1 MRGSSASSKAPEI
14 NVNRTNY
21 QFLKQLFQTAVESS
35 PEDRDRLLKE
45 LSASSPELASELES
59 LLAEHEHSEL
69 QTLVFSEVA
78 AETLESQRETAGPYI
93 LTRELGCGGSGRV
106 FLAYRSDDQFRRHVA
121 VKLLRS
127 PLTMVADEFFLA
139 ERAALSQ
146 LQHPNIAT
154 LIDWGVM
161 PPGTPWLAT
170 EFIDGIPVDR
180 FCQER
185 NLTVAARLQLFRQ
198 LCEAVAYAHRHL
210 ILHLDLKPDNILV
223 DPSGQI
229 KLLDFGISRLKTAPA
244 TSEANTAC
252 TPYYASPEQIRQL
265 PLSTA
270 SDVYSLGV
278 VLFRMLTG
286 SLPYCPS
293 HADAGGWARVVLNE
307 PARRLRDA
315 PELKREQ
322 KRAFTYELEAIV
334 ARALAKDPADR
345 YATAE
350 ELNADVSRLL
360 HRRPVHAAGNNR
372 SYRFGKFVSRN
383 RTAVLSAA
391 LAFLS
396 LSIGTGVALWK
407 AHAAALEAKV
417 EQRRVEQLT
426 RVAHQ
431 LLSDLPG
438 MVRSAPDEVATR
450 KALLATALAHLDE
463 VQRDGVRT
471 PGLQRELGL
480 AYLRLGDLDGEFGT
494 TAAALASYR
503 KAVAYFSAAWPA
515 APRDVEVGS
524 LLMEAY
530 GHLGRVEPD
539 LGAGAIALQ
548 EAVRLAK
555 QLEATPLNGQQ
566 RERVAAAYFW
576 LGENEHGR
584 GDLAAEVPNYLT
596 YVANLQNIIKRYGA
610 TWRLYYEVGLSY
622 ERAAIALRNA
632 GQYAEALRYANLADA
647 SFHQAL
653 ERYPGN
659 RDVVDE
665 IASNLQSTADILRR
679 ERRYAQSHSYLQRSQ
694 IILVGL
700 AGKDPA
706 AEGELNLDLSWNYV
720 TVGDLA
726 FDERKWQSALQAYQ
740 RARSLCQ
747 AIVNKDPN
755 RWTLYAWAKI
765 HNRLGILELRRGDA
779 NSAENDFTKA
789 QQAAQ
794 TGILESPLNAQL
806 KVQLA
811 TASEGLAA
819 SQREIAGADSV
830 AAQAAGERAKAD
842 WNAAAAA
849 CRQCV
854 EVKEYVRSGSALDT
868 L

>member
-1 MRGSSASSKAPEI
+1 
-14 NVNRTNY
+14 VNRTNY

-45 LSASSPELASELES
+45 LSSSSPELATELES
-59 LLAEHEHSEL
+59 LLAEHDHSVL
-69 QTLVFSEVA
+69 RTLSLNEVA
-78 AETLESQRETAGPYI
+78 AQTLEPPLEAAGPYI

-106 FLAYRSDDQFRRHVA
+106 FLAYRADDQFRRHVA

-180 FCQER
+180 FCEER

-229 KLLDFGISRLKTAPA
+229 KLLDFGISRLKTAPV
-244 TSEANTAC
+244 TSEASTAC
-252 TPYYASPEQIRQL
+252 TPSFASPEQIRQL
-265 PLSTA
+265 PLTTA

-286 SLPYCPS
+286 SLPYCPT
-293 HADAGGWARVVLNE
+293 HADAGGWSRAVLNE

-315 PELKREQ
+315 PQSTREQ
-322 KRAFTYELEAIV
+322 RRAFTHELEAIV
-334 ARALAKDPADR
+334 ARALAKEPADR

-350 ELNADVSRLL
+350 ELNADLGRLL
-360 HRRPVHAAGNNR
+360 GRRPVHAVGKNR
-372 SYRFGKFVSRN
+372 SYRLGKFVSRN
-383 RTAVLSAA
+383 RGIVLSTAI
-391 LAFLS
+391 AFLS

-407 AHAAALEAKV
+407 AHAAAFEAQV

-438 MVRSAPDEVATR
+438 MIRAAPDEVATR

-494 TAAALASYR
+494 AAAALASYR
-503 KAVAYFSAAWPA
+503 KAVAYFSQVWLASHS
-515 APRDVEVGS
+515 DVEVGS

-539 LGAGAIALQ
+539 LRAGAIDLQ
-548 EAVRLAK
+548 RAVHVAN
-555 QLEATPLNGQQ
+555 QLETIPLNAQQ
-566 RERVAAAYFW
+566 SMRVAAAYFW

-596 YVANLQNIIKRYGA
+596 YVAKLQNLVKKYGG
-610 TWRLYYEVGLSY
+610 TWRLQYEVGLGY
-622 ERAAIALRNA
+622 ERAAIALRNS
-632 GQYAEALRYANLADA
+632 GHYTEALHYANLADS
-647 SFHQAL
+647 SFHSAL

-659 RDVVDE
+659 RDIVDE

-679 ERRYAQSHSYLQRSQ
+679 ERRYAQSQSAIQQSQ
-694 IILVGL
+694 TILAAL

-706 AEGELNLDLSWNYV
+706 AEGELDLDLSWNYV
-720 TVGDLA
+720 ATGDLA
-726 FDERKWQSALQAYQ
+726 LDQRKWQSALQAYQ

-765 HNRLGILELRRGDA
+765 HNRLGILQLHRGDA
-779 NSAENDFTKA
+779 RSAERYFTKA

-794 TGILESPLNAQL
+794 TGILKSPLNAQL

-811 TASEGLAA
+811 TASEGLRAC
-819 SQREIAGADSV
+819 QREIAGADSV
-830 AAQAAGERAKAD
+830 TAQAAGERAKAD

-849 CRQCV
+849 CPQCV
-854 EVKEYVRSGSALDT
+854 EVKEYVSSGSALDT